1 MATLT
6 NPINK
11 QNIVD
16 RFADYVVADANG
28 SIVWGT
34 NSKPFSEMP
43 NSEFGGTT
51 SGRGISINGNSITG
65 STITASIIRSVLEA
79 ETTTYTNMRN
89 MRARLNV
96 TGGGGNAGSRPT
108 AGIIYDQTRKAH
120 LATARRSTVSGTANA
135 GVTTGTVASVS
146 NLQAFFTNLRT
157 AYRAKET
164 SAYTKTVSV
173 CHANCHHNCHSNRG
187 RR

>member
-1 MATLT
+1 MVSLT

-28 SIVWGT
+28 SIQWGT

-43 NSEFGGTT
+43 SNEFAGTT
-51 SGRGISINGNSITG
+51 SGRSISITGNSISG
-65 STITASIIRSVLEA
+65 NTITAATIRSVLEA

-108 AGIIYDQTRKAH
+108 PGIIFDQTKKAH
-120 LATARRSTVSGTANA
+120 LATSRRSTVSGTANG
-135 GVTTGTVASVS
+135 GVTTGTPASVS
-146 NLQAFFTNLRT
+146 NLQTFFANLRT

-164 SAYTKTVSV
+164 SAYTKTVNV